1 MRGCFLLFFGIAI
14 GAIGLAIVQVILIRP
29 GPLTAQTTSSTDV
42 EILLR
47 NQFLTK
53 ELQSAIPRSQPPIPL
68 TGVAVQGEPGEQLV
82 VAGTLTLGPA
92 SAAIPIRVTLRPSL
106 VQNMVNFQ
114 VVQAQLGPLKLPGD
128 LFSSLAQP
136 INQEIDRALAGQSYR
151 IVGISTTVDGLVVDV
166 AVTP

>member
-1 MRGCFLLFFGIAI
+1 VRGCFLLFFGIAI
-14 GAIGLAIVQVILIRP
+14 GAIALAIVQVFLSRP
-29 GPLTAQTTSSTDV
+29 SPLTTQTANSTDL

-47 NQFLTK
+47 NQFLTQ
-53 ELQSAIPRSQPPIPL
+53 ELQSAIARSRPAIPL
-68 TGVAVQGEPGEQLV
+68 TGVAVQGEPGQQLV
-82 VAGTLTLGPA
+82 VAGSLMLGRA
-92 SAAIPIRVTLRPSL
+92 SAAIPVRVTLRPSL
-106 VQNMVNFQ
+106 AQNKINFQ
-114 VVQAQLGPLKLPGD
+114 VVQAQLGTFKLPGD